1 MLGSVYDRTIRI
13 WARVFGR
20 PAYRRFN
27 NYLVNLGM
35 SGLGVGNPDS
45 RCNGERRVLH
55 EWLRRCGPAPVVW
68 DVGASEGNYTALVRQ
83 ARPDARIY
91 AFEPH
96 PRTFARLA
104 ARWTGQGIQC
114 LPFALGAKPGMQA
127 LWDYEST
134 AQGSSHATF
143 YPATVRRETGARLI
157 PQEVEVRTV
166 DEVATA
172 VAVATIELLK
182 LDVEGNELA
191 CLEGAAGMLAQGR
204 IAAIQFEFNSMHL
217 DARVHM
223 SDFAERLPGFTLYR
237 VLPHGLLRLDFKNTL
252 LTNLYRMQNIF
263 AIQERN
269 ETV

>member
-1 MLGSVYDRTIRI
+1 MLGYVHDRTIRI
-13 WARVFGR
+13 WAQVFGR
-20 PAYRRFN
+20 PACRRLN
-27 NYLVNLGM
+27 NYLVNLGV

-55 EWLRRCGPAPVVW
+55 EWLRRRGPAPVVW
-68 DVGASEGNYTALVRQ
+68 DVGANEGDYTALARQ

-104 ARWTGQGIQC
+104 ARWTEQGIRC
-114 LPFALGAKPGMQA
+114 LPFALGAKPGTQA

-157 PQEVEVRTV
+157 PHEVQVCTI
-166 DEVATA
+166 DEVATVEA
-172 VAVATIELLK
+172 VVSIALLK

-223 SDFAERLPGFTLYR
+223 GDFAERLPGFTLYR

-263 AIQERN
+263 AMRERN